1 MNNLSTL
8 FTSIRWQDIV
18 DILLVSYIVFR
29 LYILLRGTTVFR
41 VLIGIALLWLSHRI
55 ALFLGLIVTSWAMQG
70 IMAVTAL
77 IIIVVFRNE
86 IRSVLQAKNVR
97 ALLWGLGRKEA
108 DTPVDIIAESVYELA
123 RSHTGALIVLPGTE
137 DLKEVLHSGIPWGG
151 AVSKE
156 MILSIFWHDNP
167 VHDGAAIIKGDRVEE
182 VGVILP
188 LSHRKDLP
196 SSYGTRH
203 RAAAG
208 LAEKT
213 DALIVVVSEE
223 RGEILVAQGSRMR
236 TIKQK
241 DNFMRVLREHAEVP
255 GRKKGYLKRQ
265 RLELGIA
272 ALASILFITG
282 VWFSFARGWDT
293 LTTLEVPLGFI
304 NRDSGMEIVKTSANS
319 VRLELSGSSTLMR
332 SLRPEQVNV
341 RIDLSK
347 AGVGSNAVPITKE
360 SIALPPG
367 ISLKKVEPTA
377 VKVTLDTVMTK
388 EVPVQVDWVGTLPE
402 NLLFVEVR
410 LEPEMIEVIGGKE
423 VLERVSTIYTEPVSL
438 DNLKGSGTI
447 TVRLALNPASLRIA
461 SGSKDKVT
469 VEYVVKQKLP

>member
-1 MNNLSTL
+1 MNTLSTF
-8 FTSIRWQDIV
+8 FTSIRWQDII

-29 LYILLRGTTVFR
+29 LYILLRGTTVFH
-41 VLIGIALLWLSHRI
+41 VLLGIALLWISHRI

-86 IRSVLQAKNVR
+86 IRSVLHAKNVT
-97 ALLWGLGRKEA
+97 ALLWGLGRKET
-108 DTPVDIIAESVYELA
+108 DTPVDIIGESVFELA
-123 RSHTGALIVLPGTE
+123 RSHTGALIVLPGKE
-137 DLKEVLHSGIPWGG
+137 DVKEVIHSGIPWGG
-151 AVSKE
+151 TVSKE
-156 MILSIFWHDNP
+156 MILSVFWHDNP

-182 VGVILP
+182 VGAVLP

-203 RAAAG
+203 RAATG

-223 RGEILVAQGSRMR
+223 RGEVAVAQGSRIR

-241 DNFMRVLREHAEVP
+241 DNLVRVLREHAEVP
-255 GRKKGYLKRQ
+255 GQKKGYLKRE

-272 ALASILFITG
+272 ALASTLFITG
-282 VWFSFARGWDT
+282 VWFSFAKGGDT
-293 LTTLEVPLGFI
+293 LTTLEVPVGFI
-304 NRDSGMEIVKTSANS
+304 NTDSGMEIVNTSANS
-319 VRLELSGSSTLMR
+319 VHLELGGSSTLMT

-347 AGVGSNAVPITKE
+347 AGVGPNTVPITKD

-377 VKVTLDTVMTK
+377 IEVSLDTVMTK

-402 NLLFVEVR
+402 DLLITDVR
-410 LEPEMIEVIGGKE
+410 LEPEMIEVIGAKQ

-438 DNLKGSGTI
+438 DNLNHSGTRS
-447 TVRLALNPASLRIA
+447 VRLALSPASLRIA

-469 VEYVVKQKLP
+469 VEYVVK